1 VVTLK
6 LAALLGGLALCAS
19 TVAFAANLV
28 IPRGTVVFGE
38 LGERVTSSSRRFSVG
53 QKVDGHV
60 WKDIIVNGR
69 IVIPAG
75 TPIELRIADI
85 DASGTGGRGGSLA
98 VMAVSVKAIDGTE
111 IFLDGG
117 YNQSG
122 GDRYG
127 LTRALSI
134 FLWPASFLP
143 GRRAVLDEGTVFD
156 ASIPAD
162 TRINVPDTVIPT
174 LNLTKLSDFTVE
186 ILYDEI
192 DQREGSIPLELTLC
206 NSEFVQRA
214 NVTAVNEKSIRPI
227 VVTIITREM
236 LNGCYVYTA
245 RVNLAELSDHFEK
258 GINRFTVMMGEA
270 ETSVILNVEM

>member
-19 TVAFAANLV
+19 TVAFPANLV

-127 LTRALSI
+127 LTRA
-134 FLWPASFLP
+134 SFVP